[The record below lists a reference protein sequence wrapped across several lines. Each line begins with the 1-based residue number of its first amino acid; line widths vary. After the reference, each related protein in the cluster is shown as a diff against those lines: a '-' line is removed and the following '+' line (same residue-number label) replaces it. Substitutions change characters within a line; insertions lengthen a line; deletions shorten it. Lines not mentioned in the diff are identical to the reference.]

1 MSQPDWNVVQKLYNE
16 LLPLPPDKQE
26 QVLREQCEG
35 DQALFEEVWSLLQA
49 GKEAS
54 QFLRQSADTLF
65 AQELEPGT
73 TIGAYRL
80 IRPLGRGG
88 SGTVYLAWQRSETV
102 ERLVAIKVLRPGLDD
117 AATRERFSLEQ
128 QVLADLQHPHIARLY
143 DAGVTAGGRPYAVME
158 YVDGLPLD
166 TFCAE
171 RTLSLQERL
180 SLFIQVCDA
189 VQYAHS
195 KLVLHRDLK
204 PSNIFVTQ
212 EEGGPPRVQLL
223 DFGLAK
229 LLDPEHRADL
239 TATQERALTPHY
251 ASPEQVRGAPVSTA
265 TDVYSLGVVLYEL
278 LTGAKPLD
286 LSDAS
291 PISWE
296 RIIAEENPTLPSKK
310 AASQADDDTQTHAP
324 SALEGDLDNIVLK
337 ALRKEPARRYESV
350 RALADDIER
359 HLKGHPVTAREPTW
373 RYRASRFV
381 KRHRSAVVASIVA
394 LLLVLGGASA
404 ALWQASIAAT
414 ERDRAQEEAAANQQ
428 SLDFITGLFESAAP
442 NPADG
447 EDLTA
452 QVLLERSIDRID
464 ALESQPRAQGRLL
477 RLIGDIY
484 RQLGDR
490 DQAEALLTQAIER
503 KQPLTD
509 DASRLEL
516 TSSQMSLA
524 YLFIEQGQYEKAEEL
539 YSLAL
544 SERQDLLPSTDPM
557 VGAAK
562 NGMATVLSSVGRLTE
577 AASYGN
583 EALAIL
589 EAAYD
594 GENASVRNE
603 KAAALLQ
610 LGNIYHKLGDYDRA
624 IHYYQRHLPIARL
637 AHGDIDIRVS
647 TSLNNLGSIHSER
660 HEFEEAIALVSEALD
675 IRKTIFGENHY
686 ATANIMANL
695 GVMKYQVEDYAGALD
710 LAQQSHVIQRRVH
723 GDVSPWTTTVAS
735 LIARIHSRTGEPGR
749 ALVLYDSVLIHQK
762 QLYDNIPHASIGQT
776 YGSIANILGEQ
787 GEIERAV
794 TYFEKSNEIYLHSL
808 APTHRRIVSNKIALA
823 GFYRDNG
830 QFIDAEQ
837 LLVDLHDDLEEGPEE
852 HRFSQEDVRRHLVR
866 LYETME
872 RPELA
877 AMYRATIED

>member
-1 MSQPDWNVVQKLYNE
+1 MSQPDWNVVQALYNE
-16 LLPLPPDKQE
+16 LLPLPPDKQK

-35 DQALFEEVWSLLQA
+35 DQALFDEVWSLLQA

-117 AATRERFSLEQ
+117 EATRERFSLEQ

-171 RTLSLQERL
+171 RTLSLHERL

-291 PISWE
+291 PMSWE

-359 HLKGHPVTAREPTW
+359 HLKGHPVEAREPTW
-373 RYRASRFV
+373 RYRTSRFV
-381 KRHRSAVVASIVA
+381 TRNRTAVTAALVAA
-394 LLLVLGGASA
+394 LFLIGGASA
-404 ALWQASIAAT
+404 ALWQAGVAAA
-414 ERDRAQEEAAANQQ
+414 ERDRAQTEQARATATLDLFIEVVGAANPSAGENADVTVREVADETFAQVMEGNITDEGTRRHLAEAVGRLYKHLGAYEQALETLDLALQTTEEMYGPHSPEVARALYESAQALLYLARYDSAEARLFRAKAIVERHDAPPDDPRWLSIYQSLAAAYVGEGSVQKAEDVLRAGL
-428 SLDFITGLFESAAP
+428 SLAETYPGIHDPMKTSLLANLANVNHMKRDFDSAIE
-442 NPADG
+442 G
-447 EDLTA
+447 HR
-452 QVLLERSIDRID
+452 QVLALLEQEDAPQYHNRINTKQNLSQALQNKADEQTDEQRTAELLAEASHWLDDAMDISEQVFGRTHPQTASLMHRRGILFRSAGDTTQALTSLND
-464 ALESQPRAQGRLL
+464 ALEIQRSVLPENHRATAFTLNAIGTTFRDIGKLEEARPYLKESLDMLMTVLPAEGGVIGSARLGL
-477 RLIGDIY
+477 AKALLEMGEY
-484 RQLGDR
+484 V
-490 DQAEALLTQAIER
+490 QAEDHLLQARTIFEDQFGVQDSRFVETAEYLALL
-503 KQPLTD
+503 
-509 DASRLEL
+509 
-516 TSSQMSLA
+516 
-524 YLFIEQGQYEKAEEL
+524 Y
-539 YSLAL
+539 
-544 SERQDLLPSTDPM
+544 
-557 VGAAK
+557 
-562 NGMATVLSSVGRLTE
+562 
-577 AASYGN
+577 
-583 EALAIL
+583 
-589 EAAYD
+589 
-594 GENASVRNE
+594 
-603 KAAALLQ
+603 
-610 LGNIYHKLGDYDRA
+610 
-624 IHYYQRHLPIARL
+624 
-637 AHGDIDIRVS
+637 
-647 TSLNNLGSIHSER
+647 
-660 HEFEEAIALVSEALD
+660 EALD
-675 IRKTIFGENHY
+675 KPEREAHF
-686 ATANIMANL
+686 
-695 GVMKYQVEDYAGALD
+695 
-710 LAQQSHVIQRRVH
+710 
-723 GDVSPWTTTVAS
+723 
-735 LIARIHSRTGEPGR
+735 R
-749 ALVLYDSVLIHQK
+749 AL
-762 QLYDNIPHASIGQT
+762 A
-776 YGSIANILGEQ
+776 
-787 GEIERAV
+787 
-794 TYFEKSNEIYLHSL
+794 
-808 APTHRRIVSNKIALA
+808 
-823 GFYRDNG
+823 
-830 QFIDAEQ
+830 
-837 LLVDLHDDLEEGPEE
+837 
-852 HRFSQEDVRRHLVR
+852 
-866 LYETME
+866 
-872 RPELA
+872 RPG
-877 AMYRATIED
+877 D